1 MTRLSIDCDQCA
13 VRGLA
18 CSDCIVSALLGVPED
33 TLTFDDAE
41 QAAIDA
47 LAASGMVPPLR
58 LVPKPAPSP
67 GPRGRGGGYRLYG

>member
-18 CSDCIVSALLGVPED
+18 CSDCIVSALLGVPDE
-33 TLTFDDAE
+33 LTFDDAE
-41 QAAIDA
+41 QAALGA

-58 LVPKPAPSP
+58 LVPKPTTRDP
-67 GPRGRGGGYRLYG
+67 GKKGEPYRLYG

>member
-18 CSDCIVSALLGVPED
+18 CSDCIVSALLGVPDDE
-33 TLTFDDAE
+33 LTFDDAE
-41 QAAIDA
+41 QAAIGA

-58 LVPKPAPSP
+58 LVPKPATAADPQ
-67 GPRGRGGGYRLYG
+67 GRRERYRLYG

>member
-18 CSDCIVSALLGVPED
+18 CSDCIVSALLGVPDDE
-33 TLTFDDAE
+33 LTFDDAE
-41 QAAIDA
+41 QAAIGA

-58 LVPKPAPSP
+58 LVPKPTTTADSRTS
-67 GPRGRGGGYRLYG
+67 RGRYRLYG

>member
-18 CSDCIVSALLGVPED
+18 CSDCIVSALLGVPDDE
-33 TLTFDDAE
+33 LTFDDAE
-41 QAAIDA
+41 QAAIGA

-58 LVPKPAPSP
+58 LVPKPASTADSPS
-67 GPRGRGGGYRLYG
+67 RRERYRLYG

>member
-18 CSDCIVSALLGVPED
+18 CSDCIVSALLGVPDE
-33 TLTFDDAE
+33 LTFDDAE

-58 LVPKPAPSP
+58 LVPKPATPD
-67 GPRGRGGGYRLYG
+67 PRERRTPYRLYG

>member
-18 CSDCIVSALLGVPED
+18 CSDCIVSALLGVPDEA
-33 TLTFDDAE
+33 LTFDDAE

-58 LVPKPAPSP
+58 LVPKPATSAD
-67 GPRGRGGGYRLYG
+67 PRRRGDGHRLYG

>member
-18 CSDCIVSALLGVPED
+18 CSDCIVSALLGVPD
-33 TLTFDDAE
+33 DVLTFDDAE
-41 QAAIDA
+41 QAALGA

-58 LVPKPAPSP
+58 LVPKPPSAPDP
-67 GPRGRGGGYRLYG
+67 TERRGGYRLYG

>member
-18 CSDCIVSALLGVPED
+18 CSDCIVSALLGVPDEA
-33 TLTFDDAE
+33 LTFDDAE
-41 QAAIDA
+41 QAAFDA

-58 LVPKPAPSP
+58 LVPKRTPSSDERRRP
-67 GPRGRGGGYRLYG
+67 DGYRLYG

>member
-18 CSDCIVSALLGVPED
+18 CSDCIVSALLGVPDDE
-33 TLTFDDAE
+33 LTFDDAE
-41 QAAIDA
+41 QAAIGA

-58 LVPKPAPSP
+58 LVPKPAATAD
-67 GPRGRGGGYRLYG
+67 PRDRKERYRLYG

>member
-18 CSDCIVSALLGVPED
+18 CSDCIVSALLGVPDED
-33 TLTFDDAE
+33 LTFDDAE
-41 QAAIDA
+41 QAAFDA

-58 LVPKPAPSP
+58 LVPKPSPSP
-67 GPRGRGGGYRLYG
+67 DRRRRGDDYRMYG

>member
-18 CSDCIVSALLGVPED
+18 CSDCIVSALLGVPDDE
-33 TLTFDDAE
+33 LTFDDAE
-41 QAAIDA
+41 QAALGA

-58 LVPKPAPSP
+58 LVPKPGST
-67 GPRGRGGGYRLYG
+67 GDSQGRRDHYRLYG

>member
-18 CSDCIVSALLGVPED
+18 CSDCIVSALLGVPDDE
-33 TLTFDDAE
+33 LTFDDAE
-41 QAAIDA
+41 QAAIGA

-58 LVPKPAPSP
+58 LVPKRVSAPDP
-67 GPRGRGGGYRLYG
+67 GPSRERYRRYG

>member
-18 CSDCIVSALLGVPED
+18 CSDCIVSALLGVPDE
-33 TLTFDDAE
+33 LTFDDAE
-41 QAAIDA
+41 QAAIGA

-58 LVPKPAPSP
+58 LVPKTTSTPD
-67 GPRGRGGGYRLYG
+67 PRDTKARYRLYG

>member
-18 CSDCIVSALLGVPED
+18 CSDCIVSALLGVPD
-33 TLTFDDAE
+33 DVLTFDDAE
-41 QAAIDA
+41 QAAIGA

-58 LVPKPAPSP
+58 LVPKPTSTPN
-67 GPRGRGGGYRLYG
+67 PRNARDRYRLYG

>member
-18 CSDCIVSALLGVPED
+18 CSDCIVSALLGAPDEA
-33 TLTFDDAE
+33 LTFDDAE

-58 LVPKPAPSP
+58 LVPKSVSP
-67 GPRGRGGGYRLYG
+67 DRRRKDGYRLYG

>member
-1 MTRLSIDCDQCA
+1 MTRLSIDCDRCA

-33 TLTFDDAE
+33 ELTFDDAE
-41 QAAIDA
+41 QAAIGA

-58 LVPKPAPSP
+58 LVPKPSATPNS
-67 GPRGRGGGYRLYG
+67 GDRKEAYRLYG